1 MIGTFC
7 LLKQNGCVNHQI
19 LFILTQ
25 NHMIKRNIQFPFES
39 TLYQIIFCLVMGV
52 KSGPPNIGFLNNF
65 LNNLFKP
72 FSYRRN
78 VTLQDEDARL
88 TINDSEEMALEL
100 AALGF
105 MLSLHLKKPQNIA
118 RGLLDVK
125 LDKASALAGTAIIAS
140 F

>member
-1 MIGTFC
+1 
-7 LLKQNGCVNHQI
+7 
-19 LFILTQ
+19 
-25 NHMIKRNIQFPFES
+25 
-39 TLYQIIFCLVMGV
+39 MGV